1 MTAYPR
7 HGKARTA
14 SSAHGLPSPRAPAD
28 LRSEVRWK
36 SADAIVVEV
45 AGDIDACTAPDLEE
59 TLIAHVLARPA
70 ALRVDL
76 GEVSFLGTAGIRALQ
91 RAHLLADDA
100 GVHLV
105 VDPGESLAVGRAL
118 DLLGRLGAD
127 PLPKF

>member
-1 MTAYPR
+1 MTTDSR
-7 HGKARTA
+7 RGEARTA
-14 SSAHGLPSPRAPAD
+14 SPAHQLPSPRAPAD
-28 LRSEVRWK
+28 LHSEVRWK

-59 TLIAHVLARPA
+59 TLVAHVLARPA

-105 VDPGESLAVGRAL
+105 VDAGRSRAVGRAL

-127 PLPKF
+127 PLPKS